1 MVFSIN
7 SASRLSGGW
16 GVHWD
21 TDDFLRAH
29 VAVKESGKFNFEG
42 CKIPI
47 PTSIRHDRIEEALEG
62 TVSPKEQRVLNLL
75 KYGMPIDCK
84 PNFGTKKK
92 H

>member
-1 MVFSIN
+1 MVFSIS

-29 VAVKESGKFNFEG
+29 AAVKESGKFNFEG

-62 TVSPKEQRVLNLL
+62 TVSPKE
-75 KYGMPIDCK
+75 
-84 PNFGTKKK
+84 
-92 H
+92 